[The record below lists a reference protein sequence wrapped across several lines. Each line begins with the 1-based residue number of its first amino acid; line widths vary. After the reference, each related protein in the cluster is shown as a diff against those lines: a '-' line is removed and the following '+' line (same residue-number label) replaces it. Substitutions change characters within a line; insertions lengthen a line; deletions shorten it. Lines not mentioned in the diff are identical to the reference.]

1 MWREIFRMAA
11 AIELGLVGLEHG
23 LHPAWLPLGGGHVEQ
38 IAVLFIAAFVLLEGA
53 EALKALKKEIQ

>member
-1 MWREIFRMAA
+1 MAA